1 MSSIKVSFD
10 ESAAPVVEESAEPP
24 LLLAATLPAAST
36 TEDEELCPC
45 QKADEES
52 GNEKKILCLM
62 CIGMQSDNA
71 PLFSFETARP
81 WSLRPKTRIMV
92 RNLQDG
98 RRCSTYPQSVAQII
112 GLNSKR

>member
-45 QKADEES
+45 QKAYEES

-71 PLFSFETARP
+71 PLFSFETAP
-81 WSLRPKTRIMV
+81 WSLRPQTRIMV

-98 RRCSTYPQSVAQII
+98 RCCSTYPQSVAQII